1 MEYVESF
8 NLFGTNVSQIPCIR
22 GAGAPLSTTAG
33 EVGCL
38 YMATNT
44 GALYKCTAVADGV
57 YTWVRID
64 EGGSG
69 GGGSVD
75 LDTTLTQAGMA
86 ADAKAVGD
94 RLGDL
99 DAAFDEL
106 HAYAQ
111 ALVGGGSE

>member
-8 NLFGTNVSQIPCIR
+8 NLFGTEVSQIPCIR
-22 GAGAPLSTTAG
+22 SVGAPITTTVG

-38 YMATNT
+38 YMDTNT
-44 GALYKCTAVADGV
+44 GNLYKCTSVADGV
-57 YTWVRID
+57 YTWVKIGD
-64 EGGSG
+64 GGS
-69 GGGSVD
+69 GGSVD

-94 RLGDL
+94 RLGDI

-111 ALVGGGSE
+111 ALIGGVSE

>member
-8 NLFGTNVSQIPCIR
+8 NLFGTKVSQIPCIK
-22 GAGAPLSTTAG
+22 GDGAPTTTTVGA
-33 EVGCL
+33 VGCL
-38 YMATNT
+38 YMNT
-44 GALYKCTAVADGV
+44 DNGNLYKCTAVADGV
-57 YTWVRID
+57 YTWVKIGD
-64 EGGSG
+64 GG

-75 LDTTLTQAGMA
+75 LDATLTQAGMA

-94 RLGDL
+94 RLGDI

-111 ALVGGGSE
+111 ALIGGGSE